1 MRKYILTGGTGF
13 IGSALLRA
21 LSATPCEIV
30 VLTRQ
35 QRPEMRMKEAH
46 IRFVP
51 WDAHTA
57 GAWCGE
63 METTDAVINL
73 AGKNLASSRWTERVK
88 RELAASRIDATHAL
102 VNAMTNTAAK
112 PSVFI
117 SASAVGY
124 YGDCGDREVSE
135 QASPGS
141 GFLSDLTIQWES
153 AAAAAA
159 GRGVRVA
166 SPRMAIAL
174 GGGGGALPKM
184 AFPFYFMAG
193 GYLGSGRQIVSW
205 IHLDDLVRA
214 ILFPIG
220 HDSFSGPY
228 NCSAPHPVTMKQFCA
243 AVGRALHRPS
253 WTNVPSFML
262 KAVLG
267 EASEMLL
274 TGQKALPEKLCAAGF
289 QFHFENV
296 DDALDTI
303 YHT

>member
-1 MRKYILTGGTGF
+1 MMKYLITGGTGF

-21 LSATPCEIV
+21 LSAAPCEIV

-35 QRPEMRMKEAH
+35 PRPAARMNEAR

-51 WDAHTA
+51 WDAHSA

-63 METTDAVINL
+63 METTDVVINL

-88 RELAASRIDATHAL
+88 RELAASRIDATQAL
-102 VNAMTNTAAK
+102 VSAMTTAAAK
-112 PSVFI
+112 PSIFI

-124 YGDCGDREVSE
+124 YGDCGDGDVSE
-135 QASPGS
+135 QSPPGS
-141 GFLSDLTIQWES
+141 GFLSDLTVRWES

-159 GRGVRVA
+159 GIGVRVVT
-166 SPRMAIAL
+166 PRMAIAL

-193 GYLGSGRQIVSW
+193 GHLGSGRQIVSW
-205 IHLDDLVRA
+205 IHIDDLVRA

-220 HDSFSGPY
+220 RDSFSGPY
-228 NCSAPHPVTMKQFCA
+228 NCSAPHPVTMKQLCA
-243 AVGRALHRPS
+243 AIGRALHRPS
-253 WTNVPSFML
+253 WTNVPSFAL
-262 KAVLG
+262 KAALG

-274 TGQKALPEKLCAAGF
+274 TGQKALPEKLCDAGF
-289 QFHFENV
+289 QFQFENV
-296 DDALDTI
+296 EDALDTI